1 MDRPASGGG
10 KGVAAG
16 PSHLTLGGLFRDK
29 VNPCPPFLGQAASHL
44 ASISNPVIHY
54 ICNYAIS
61 RDLFCSFRQCCYGH
75 ITLRF
80 SIQCCIYVIMH
91 FLLFPSPRK

>member
-54 ICNYAIS
+54 ICNYAIFHYK
-61 RDLFCSFRQCCYGH
+61 RTLFVCFIPR
-75 ITLRF
+75 RK
-80 SIQCCIYVIMH
+80 V
-91 FLLFPSPRK
+91 LLGY